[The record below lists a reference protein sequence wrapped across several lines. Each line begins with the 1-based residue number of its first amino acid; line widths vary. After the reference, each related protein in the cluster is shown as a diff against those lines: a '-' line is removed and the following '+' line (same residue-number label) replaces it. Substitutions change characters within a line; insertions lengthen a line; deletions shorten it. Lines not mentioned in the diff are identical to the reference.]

1 MQKVMPV
8 SRGRKKKTKI
18 HHQNKL
24 ADKTLKTIRLALTRS
39 DERGML
45 PVRVLCANLTDLFF
59 NISPDFKSEFE
70 NEVYNGLQD
79 KIVYKIETS
88 PVKDVAELNT
98 QQQIVLHENFNQYL
112 WNICYSLL
120 VLFDKG
126 IHEPRLKGVN
136 TGTFANTPAVV
147 EAWKVFQAGLS
158 LRKTYQRLVFFELP
172 NSELNQSREYILK
185 ANSVYLAGLNFILL
199 HEFAH
204 QYYGHYSY
212 FVPGDQ
218 SKKEELLADEFAIDK
233 MSTHFAEVN
242 GKTLKAGILMGTL
255 SLFFLRRKL
264 NGGDS
269 HPDLDIRL
277 KVIIESLHLEEL
289 DNLWGIASL
298 ALNLWGNDFEHDVRI
313 PPVGET
319 YQELFYETLKDLS
332 RFK

>member
-1 MQKVMPV
+1 MPI
-8 SRGRKKKTKI
+8 SRGRKKKVKM

-24 ADKTLKTIRLALTRS
+24 VDKTRKAIRDALDRS
-39 DERGML
+39 DERGLL

-59 NISPDFKSEFE
+59 KISPDFKTEFE
-70 NEVYNGLQD
+70 NEVYNGLHD
-79 KIVYKIETS
+79 KIIYKIETN
-88 PVKDVAELNT
+88 PVRDVAELNP

-126 IHEPRLKGVN
+126 IHEPRLKGIH
-136 TGTFANTPAVV
+136 TGTLADTPMVV

-158 LRKTYQRLVFFELP
+158 LRNTYQRSVFFELP

-185 ANSVYLAGLNFILL
+185 TNATYLAALNFILL

-212 FVPGDQ
+212 FEPGDQ
-218 SKKEELLADEFAIDK
+218 SKKDEHLADEFAIDR
-233 MSTHFAEVN
+233 MSAHFDGGN

-255 SLFFLRRKL
+255 SLLFLHKQL
-264 NGGDS
+264 GGGTS
-269 HPDLDIRL
+269 HPDLDSRL
-277 KVIIESLHLEEL
+277 KIIIESLHLDEL
-289 DNLWGIASL
+289 DNLWGLASL
-298 ALNLWGNDFEHDVRI
+298 ALNLWSNDFGHDVRI

>member
-8 SRGRKKKTKI
+8 SRGRKKI
-18 HHQNKL
+18 HHQNNL
-24 ADKTLKTIRLALTRS
+24 ADKRLKAITDALARS
-39 DERGML
+39 DERGLL

-59 NISPDFKSEFE
+59 NISPDFKTEFE
-70 NEVYNGLQD
+70 NEVYNGLHD
-79 KIVYKIETS
+79 KIVYKIETNPLS
-88 PVKDVAELNT
+88 DVAELNT
-98 QQQIVLHENFNQYL
+98 QQQIVLYENFNQYL

-126 IHEPRLKGVN
+126 IHEPRLKGIH
-136 TGTFANTPAVV
+136 TGTFANTPMVA

-158 LRKTYQRLVFFELP
+158 LRKTYQRPVFFELP
-172 NSELNQSREYILK
+172 NSELNQNREYILK
-185 ANSVYLAGLNFILL
+185 TNSIYLAALNFILL

-212 FVPGDQ
+212 FEPGDQ
-218 SKKEELLADEFAIDK
+218 SKKDEHLADEFAIDK
-233 MSTHFAEVN
+233 MSAHFEEVN
-242 GKTLKAGILMGTL
+242 GKTLKAGILVGAL

-264 NGGDS
+264 GGGDS

-277 KVIIESLHLEEL
+277 KVIIESLHLNEL

-298 ALNLWGNDFEHDVRI
+298 ALNLWNNDFEHDVRI